1 MLNIAQYSDLIYPWW
16 PCWPGGL
23 HIVTIILTSNLDSR
37 NHWVELLPASYDIWG
52 STIIVS
58 KCNAQCDT
66 IEVGQTNIK
75 SELVQTNED
84 IACIKITQQHAPKCS
99 SLTIHYNF
107 CHPHTRHIPAI
118 CHNSQWVV
126 SHVTPVHPQFKSDT
140 QWLRAQPSSWAKSG
154 SLWPTSHIWG
164 IWLWH
169 YYIIL
174 HALIAN
180 INERSW
186 STTNTMGS
194 IYPSL
199 PDCKSNNVTFPTYH
213 LTN

>member
-126 SHVTPVHPQFKSDT
+126 SHVTPVMVAWWILDRYWVTPWKLLMWLPQVMYIF
-140 QWLRAQPSSWAKSG
+140 
-154 SLWPTSHIWG
+154 SHTKG
-164 IWLWH
+164 TYVLPLAR
-169 YYIIL
+169 IL
-174 HALIAN
+174 NMIPL
-180 INERSW
+180 
-186 STTNTMGS
+186 
-194 IYPSL
+194 
-199 PDCKSNNVTFPTYH
+199 
-213 LTN
+213 